1 MAKEMFLIIPR
12 DVEDG
17 HRIIE
22 KIYSQLCII
31 STLSGKHVLIP
42 SVNYRKMPIQEMIG
56 KEILPVGFSGEEITL
71 LSMYCNDELNIS
83 NSISNVLTLPIPFIK
98 DSNIYKYQDIAKNLS
113 NSDKWLL
120 QIVDFFSFLTEVGY
134 KISHDNIEPD
144 DFLYRP
150 DTSVKYFIGFNNL
163 KYLKRTDKESII
175 EHNLKSLAFLLNKFY
190 LQDTEKF
197 DARLYQEKWFG
208 KIEGRLIEPL
218 LYNKY
223 SAITY
228 NSFSEIEEDL
238 IGELKTKTQ
247 KKNIGVFLDVANMLT
262 PMYTEYSR
270 MEIDFNKLFQSI
282 FGKKDARNIIKKV
295 AVVFL
300 PEYQGQ
306 VFKEDKYDLIFD
318 IKDYLES
325 YGFEILTVENKTAAA
340 KINIDGEF
348 IDTDDNKLIEVMEK
362 AFNELDSVLLLTGDK
377 HFINIARK
385 YRDYGKKIRLI
396 SVSEE
401 NTSKTIE
408 KEFDHQFIYQ
418 YWDCINFI

>member
-1 MAKEMFLIIPR
+1 MAKETFLIIPR

-31 STLSGKHVLIP
+31 STLAGKHDFIP
-42 SVNYRKMPIQEMIG
+42 SVNYRKMPIQEMAG
-56 KEILPVGFSGEEITL
+56 QEILPVGFSEEEITL

-83 NSISNVLTLPIPFIK
+83 NSISNVLTFPIPFIK
-98 DSNIYKYQDIAKNLS
+98 DSNIYKYQDIAKDLS
-113 NSDKWLL
+113 NSYRWLL
-120 QIVDFFSFLTEVGY
+120 QIVDFFSFLTEEGY

-144 DFLYRP
+144 DFLYRS
-150 DTSVKYFIGFNNL
+150 DASIKYFIGFNNL
-163 KYLKRTDKESII
+163 QYMRTDRESII
-175 EHNLKSLAFLLNKFY
+175 EYNLKSLAFLLNKFY

-197 DARLYQEKWFG
+197 EARLYQEKWFG

-228 NSFSEIEEDL
+228 NKFSEIEEDL
-238 IGELKTKTQ
+238 TGDLKTKTQ
-247 KKNIGVFLDVANMLT
+247 KQKIGVFLDVANMLT
-262 PMYTEYSR
+262 PMYTEFSR
-270 MEIDFNKLFQSI
+270 MVIDFNKLFESI
-282 FGKKDARNIIKKV
+282 FGKKDARNIVKRV

-318 IKDYLES
+318 IKEYLEA
-325 YGFEILTVENKTAAA
+325 YGFEILTVENQTAAA

-348 IDTDDNKLIEVMEK
+348 IDTDDNKLIEVMER

-385 YRDYGKKIRLI
+385 YRDYGKRIRLI